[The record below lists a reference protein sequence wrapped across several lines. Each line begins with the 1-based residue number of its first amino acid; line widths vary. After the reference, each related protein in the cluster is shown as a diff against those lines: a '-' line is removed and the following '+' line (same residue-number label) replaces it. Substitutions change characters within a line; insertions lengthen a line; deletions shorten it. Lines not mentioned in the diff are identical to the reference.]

1 MIFVGYNS
9 LSKGYR
15 LYDDVRKEIIVSHD
29 VVFDEHIL
37 LEGASASKSSTLTQE
52 FPLLGDPTDDSSPL
66 SVESTPCVH
75 EPQEPESVAPSLDEV
90 VEEYVDEPLHD
101 AEEEEIIISP
111 EIGGLLAQ
119 EPESV
124 APPLDE
130 VAGKE
135 YVDEPLYDAKEEEI
149 TVAKAFEDLLKEDE
163 VVQIVHN
170 DKCAG
175 VVDRDALR
183 DGDLSPMFKLVC
195 ANDNFVVEGVGE
207 VEFEQLCERSQ
218 DKSPLKV
225 LARKWDAHAKFFRAS
240 HRIQGIGEDEIEIYG
255 TDDMTNA
262 MCDPIT
268 SGIYDIDELTYMDA
282 CVWTLSNRQHGFDVP
297 KNPELVK
304 AFHTFLIPMSLTME
318 QLFDTIE
325 TLGCGMVHY
334 PMVEKIRAE
343 LKAGFPENTSELER
357 KLLLRERIKLF
368 TSNCHILGDELE
380 ATLQG
385 RTLKQFYH
393 KDPKVAKQKI
403 RVWFDE
409 VKEKILKF
417 TATKK
422 PREFILGT
430 GKVLA
435 SNESLIAH
443 SISAFS
449 GSSGSAV
456 FLVDEEPGCFIGI
469 HLSPGCVPV
478 DGDLMWS
485 IVPSHNLAGNTENK
499 LYGMLYFRDILPKLD
514 VEHVDA
520 QRKKVLFRFLAYHM
534 ETILKKFKLNSCAE
548 IQKKWLKNTV
558 SYLLH
563 SSPNKLHRN
572 LEGVF
577 DGRESYEQ
585 KDYDVRSWYKKWMN
599 VIEDAGAALP
609 VMGDGL
615 PEVPDKCGDELYQEA
630 EEISRTLD
638 ESAKF
643 LLRVHE
649 LIEELPEIASE

>member
-1 MIFVGYNS
+1 MG
-9 LSKGYR
+9 
-15 LYDDVRKEIIVSHD
+15 E
-29 VVFDEHIL
+29 
-37 LEGASASKSSTLTQE
+37 Q
-52 FPLLGDPTDDSSPL
+52 
-66 SVESTPCVH
+66 
-75 EPQEPESVAPSLDEV
+75 
-90 VEEYVDEPLHD
+90 
-101 AEEEEIIISP
+101 
-111 EIGGLLAQ
+111 
-119 EPESV
+119 
-124 APPLDE
+124 
-130 VAGKE
+130 
-135 YVDEPLYDAKEEEI
+135 
-149 TVAKAFEDLLKEDE
+149 VAKAFEDLLKEDE

-240 HRIQGIGEDEIEIYG
+240 HRIQGIGEDEIEVYG
-255 TDDMTNA
+255 TGFGLSKQCMGSCRHLCFTESKKKILAWRAVHGTRVEASLFRNNQCVRCHLQVCDFIEDDMTNA

-599 VIEDAGAALP
+599 VIEDARADWIELWVLRSLLMNALGSFACNGRRP
-609 VMGDGL
+609 
-615 PEVPDKCGDELYQEA
+615 
-630 EEISRTLD
+630 SRGSGQVRL
-638 ESAKF
+638 
-643 LLRVHE
+643 
-649 LIEELPEIASE
+649 